1 MLKNHYKDS
10 DKLSIYKEKNTY
22 KRQAYNQQ

>member
-1 MLKNHYKDS
+1 LKNHYKDT
-10 DKLSIYKEKNTY
+10 DKLSINKKKNTY

>member
-10 DKLSIYKEKNTY
+10 DKLSIYKEKNIY
-22 KRQAYNQQ
+22 KRKDYNQQ